1 MTHVRELIRAG
12 FNRIWR
18 EDHEEAPPVLEEDT
32 VLLETGMDSM
42 AFAVLVAEL
51 DDELGYDPFS
61 MNEDAVY
68 PSTFGEFVAFYQQHA
83 TPA

>member
-1 MTHVRELIRAG
+1 MTDIREMIRAG
-12 FNRIWR
+12 FNKIWS
-18 EDHEEAPPVLEEDT
+18 EDHDEAPPELMDDT

-61 MNEDAVY
+61 MNEDAIY